1 MTLRQIDPHSRNT
14 MTFEWGSVK
23 WFIQPDTTSGATLSF
38 GEVVLNPGHGH
49 DRHNHPTA
57 EEVLY
62 VLSGS
67 GEQML
72 NDEEPF
78 PVNTGDVVYVPQGMF
93 HGTLNTGWS
102 PMRLIALY
110 NPGGAEERALS
121 ELPDYVE
128 VAAGDVPRLVRA
140 ERGGDA

>member
-1 MTLRQIDPHSRNT
+1 MKLSQVDPHSRVT
-14 MTFEWGSVK
+14 MTFDWGSVK
-23 WFIQPDTTSGATLSF
+23 WFIQPETTPGATLSF

-62 VLSGS
+62 VLSGT

-72 NDEEPF
+72 NDEEPCAVH
-78 PVNTGDVVYVPQGMF
+78 PGDVIYVPQGMF

-110 NPGGAEERALS
+110 NPGGAEERALR

-128 VAAGDVPRLVRA
+128 VPAGAVPRLVRA
-140 ERGGDA
+140 RTGDP

>member
-1 MTLRQIDPHSRNT
+1 MKLTAVDPHSRST
-14 MTFEWGSVK
+14 MTFDWGSVK
-23 WFIQPDTTSGATLSF
+23 WFVQPHTTPGATLSF
-38 GEVVLNPGHGH
+38 GEVVLNPGQGH
-49 DRHNHPTA
+49 DRHHHPTA

-72 NDEEPF
+72 NDEDPF
-78 PVNTGDVVYVPQGMF
+78 PVHAGDVIYVPKGMY

-110 NPGGAEERALS
+110 NPGGAEEKAL
-121 ELPDYVE
+121 EQLPDFRE
-128 VAAGDVPRLVRA
+128 VPPGSVPTFVRG
-140 ERGGDA
+140 E

>member
-1 MTLRQIDPHSRNT
+1 MKLTAVDPHSRAT
-14 MTFEWGSVK
+14 MTFDWGSVK
-23 WFIQPDTTSGATLSF
+23 WFVQPDTTPGATLSL
-38 GEVVLNPGHGH
+38 GEVVLNPGKGH

-62 VLSGS
+62 VLSGT

-72 NDEEPF
+72 DDEEPF
-78 PVNTGDVVYVPQGMF
+78 PVHPGDVIYVPQGMY

-110 NPGGAEERALS
+110 NPGGAEEEALS
-121 ELPDYVE
+121 HLPDYRE
-128 VAAGDVPRLVRA
+128 VPPGEVPHFLRST
-140 ERGGDA
+140 E